1 MFAVINHL
9 HLNIPVDQLAEQVRT
24 EGFEV
29 LSRNKGYVSS
39 YLVKEGDDRCAVIIL
54 WETPADA
61 QAGAA
66 SFGPTWFNDHIFPH
80 LASEQRRSAGPVVAQ
95 RP

>member
-9 HLNIPVDQLAEQVRT
+9 HLDVSVDELAPRIQT
-24 EGFEV
+24 EGFPM
-29 LSRNKGYVSS
+29 LAQLKGCIATYLNK
-39 YLVKEGDDRCAVIIL
+39 EAADRCCVIIL

-66 SFGPTWFNDHIFPH
+66 AFGPTWFHANIAAH
-80 LASEQRRSAGPVVAQ
+80 LASEQNRTAGPVVAQ
-95 RP
+95 RS

>member
-9 HLNIPVDQLAEQVRT
+9 HLDIPVDDLAPKIQA
-24 EGFEV
+24 EGFPV
-29 LSRNKGYVSS
+29 LAQNKGYVAS
-39 YLVKEGDDRCAVIIL
+39 YLVKEAADRCCVIIL

-66 SFGPTWFNDHIFPH
+66 AFGPTWFNANIAPH
-80 LASEQRRSAGPVVAQ
+80 LASEQNRAVGPVVAQ
-95 RP
+95 RS